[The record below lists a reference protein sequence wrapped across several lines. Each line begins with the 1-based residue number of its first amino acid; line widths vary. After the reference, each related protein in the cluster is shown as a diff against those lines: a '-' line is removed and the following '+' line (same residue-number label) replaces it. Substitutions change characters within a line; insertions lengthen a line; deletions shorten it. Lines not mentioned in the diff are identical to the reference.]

1 MSDTYTRPE
10 LSTERGIAKRELAKI
25 LREGRVC
32 EFCTHRDPQT
42 VFGRTV
48 CQKFGR
54 SFPLC
59 SSTPGLQFD
68 PDHDRLKGAP

>member
-1 MSDTYTRPE
+1 MPDTYTRPE
-10 LSTERGIAKRELAKI
+10 MSTERGIARRQLAKI

-54 SFPLC
+54 SYPLC
-59 SSTPGLQFD
+59 AHTPGLQFE
-68 PDHDRLKGAP
+68 PDHEKLRDDR

>member
-1 MSDTYTRPE
+1 MTKPE
-10 LSTERGIAKRELAKI
+10 PLHDKVKCA
-25 LREGRVC
+25 
-32 EFCTHRDPQT
+32 D
-42 VFGRTV
+42 

-68 PDHDRLKGAP
+68 PDHDRLRNNP